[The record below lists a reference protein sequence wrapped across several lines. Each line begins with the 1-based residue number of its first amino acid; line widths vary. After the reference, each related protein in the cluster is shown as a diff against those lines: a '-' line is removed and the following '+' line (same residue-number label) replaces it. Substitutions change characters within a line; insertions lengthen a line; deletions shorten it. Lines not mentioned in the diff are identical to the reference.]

1 MKKVLMRPID
11 IDSPEVES
19 KTVICFLVEH
29 HLIGGNR
36 GDMISESVGLDNL
49 NKICFS

>member
-1 MKKVLMRPID
+1 MISID
-11 IDSPEVES
+11 TDRTEVES

>member
-1 MKKVLMRPID
+1 MISID
-11 IDSPEVES
+11 TDRTEVES

-29 HLIGGNR
+29 HLIGRNR

>member
-1 MKKVLMRPID
+1 MTPNG

-19 KTVICFLVEH
+19 KTVIFFLVEH
-29 HLIGGNR
+29 HLIGRNR

-49 NKICFS
+49 NQICFS